1 MEEILKKIDIKKVGN
16 ISMIITTITTA
27 VVTYYVLSIYKT
39 HLEIKTLKK
48 NLNE

>member
-1 MEEILKKIDIKKVGN
+1 MEEIFKKIDIKKVGN
-16 ISMIITTITTA
+16 ISMIIATV

>member
-16 ISMIITTITTA
+16 ISMIITTA

-39 HLEIKTLKK
+39 NLEIKTLKK

>member
-16 ISMIITTITTA
+16 ISMIITTA